1 MKLYILFLFSVL
13 SSYLRNRMIESVPV
27 VPIQASAHKYWL
39 GTKIIFVLDYPSMS
53 LYKVGFRIEW

>member
-27 VPIQASAHKYWL
+27 VPIQASAHRFSLNVKVL
-39 GTKIIFVLDYPSMS
+39 LDYPSMS
-53 LYKVGFRIEW
+53 LYKAGFRIEW